1 MDSPTDRLRALPLG
15 SRVVVRYRIEG
26 GFTDA
31 LGYLRSWDEIRCTVE
46 TKRGSAEVPWDRIV
60 AAKPVPP
67 PPAPRPP
74 RAAASRAEAPAD
86 PVTDASGHTTPD
98 R

>member
-1 MDSPTDRLRALPLG
+1 
-15 SRVVVRYRIEG
+15 VRYRIEG

-31 LGYLRSWDEIRCTVE
+31 LGDLTRVTD
-46 TKRGSAEVPWDRIV
+46 AEVTVATRRGEVVIQLPAVV

-67 PPAPRPP
+67 APP
-74 RAAASRAEAPAD
+74 RAGARI
-86 PVTDASGHTTPD
+86 T